1 MAAKA
6 KPKKIKPLDG
16 FSNVSDADVVTRC
29 TNIQTNMIGN
39 PHYPNP
45 PVDLAALKTEIDK
58 FSALIAQA
66 LDGSKKVIAEK
77 HKQREV
83 VIKMVRLLGRYV
95 EVTSN
100 GDMAVFQTS
109 GFQAASMT
117 KTTSEP
123 LSEKIRKIEH
133 GPNSGQ
139 VVIWVRKIPKTSSY
153 EIRYAAAN
161 GPTPTQWT
169 PVGVPKVK
177 TPATITGLTPGT
189 TYSFQ
194 ARALTKTGY
203 TDWSDSISFI
213 CT

>member
-1 MAAKA
+1 MT

-16 FSNVSDADVVTRC
+16 FSNVADADVVSRC
-29 TNIQTNMIGN
+29 TNIQTSMTGN
-39 PHYPNP
+39 PHFPNP
-45 PVDLAALKTEIDK
+45 PVDLAGLKTAIDA

-83 VIKMVRLLGRYV
+83 VIKLVRLLGRYV

-100 GDMAVFQTS
+100 GDMAAFQTS

-117 KTTSEP
+117 KATSEP
-123 LSEKIRKIEH
+123 LSEKIRKIDH

-139 VVIWVRKIPKTSSY
+139 VLIWVRKVPNLKSS

-169 PVGVPKVK
+169 SLGVPQVK
-177 TPATITGLTPGT
+177 SPATITGLTPG
-189 TYSFQ
+189 
-194 ARALTKTGY
+194 
-203 TDWSDSISFI
+203 
-213 CT
+213 